1 MRNRGLPRAL
11 CVMLCAG
18 LFAFAVPCSSAQSI
32 SKVEFDEAV
41 KRAIDRNPTVAIA
54 ATNIVRAE
62 QVLQQIRSS
71 TLPSISATATSSTL
85 DGTRGFEGTTT
96 QPQHQ
101 LTVGGNVSMPILAPA
116 LWASVTQQRDQIEI
130 ANLSVN
136 EVRQQIGIATAQA
149 YLQVIAF
156 KRQVEVNQRALDSAN
171 AHLDYSTK
179 RLEGGAGSRLNQLRA
194 AQVASS
200 DAARLENALHAVRR
214 AQEALGVLLVENGP
228 VDAGGEPLLEAPAS
242 LDEAAWT
249 TARPDLITQAAVT
262 RAAERTVK
270 DTTKEWFP
278 NGGFSFD
285 PAYVAPASLFSP
297 SGSWRLSFVISQPIF
312 EGGRIRANRALRTVA
327 VEQSKLSF
335 TQIQIQARS
344 DVRLADE
351 SVKSFERALA
361 FARTAAQQANEVVR
375 ISTSAFEVGATTNLE
390 VIDAQREARDAD
402 TLVTLAED
410 AVRRAKLDLLIAV
423 GRFPR

>member
-1 MRNRGLPRAL
+1 
-11 CVMLCAG
+11 
-18 LFAFAVPCSSAQSI
+18 
-32 SKVEFDEAV
+32 
-41 KRAIDRNPTVAIA
+41 
-54 ATNIVRAE
+54 
-62 QVLQQIRSS
+62 
-71 TLPSISATATSSTL
+71 
-85 DGTRGFEGTTT
+85 
-96 QPQHQ
+96 
-101 LTVGGNVSMPILAPA
+101 
-116 LWASVTQQRDQIEI
+116 
-130 ANLSVN
+130 
-136 EVRQQIGIATAQA
+136 
-149 YLQVIAF
+149 
-156 KRQVEVNQRALDSAN
+156 
-171 AHLDYSTK
+171 
-179 RLEGGAGSRLNQLRA
+179 
-194 AQVASS
+194 
-200 DAARLENALHAVRR
+200 
-214 AQEALGVLLVENGP
+214 VLLVENGP

-249 TARPDLITQAAVT
+249 AARPDLITQAAIT